1 MSGKR
6 GISLSDEQK
15 ARIREYI
22 DSQKLH
28 SIPREKLASQIQAD
42 LGIEV
47 SGKTAARIRKEA
59 FEDIDTANSRKEA
72 CIREKVLEQVEAE
85 APRILEFIQEEI
97 SSLRSMAYGDKENG
111 IEPEDMTIAERTR
124 VSGAILAACKT
135 LIEILGPPKPDRHI
149 TTTLEIME
157 TSDVSEYMRYG
168 DKDRGEDT
176 SSQDGPEGPR
186 ETTTGGE

>member
-6 GISLSDEQK
+6 GISLSQK
-15 ARIREYI
+15 ALIREYI

-28 SIPREKLASQIQAD
+28 GVSREKLAAMIQAD

-47 SGKTAARIRKEA
+47 SGKTAAKIRKEA

-72 CIREKVLEQVEAE
+72 CIREMVLEHVEAE
-85 APRILEFIQEEI
+85 VPKVLEFIQDEI
-97 SSLRSMAYGDKENG
+97 SSLRTIAYGDVEKG
-111 IEPEDMTIAERTR
+111 IQPQEMSISERTR

-168 DKDRGEDT
+168 DKDYRGDAPEV
-176 SSQDGPEGPR
+176 EGPG
-186 ETTTGGE
+186 EAAGG